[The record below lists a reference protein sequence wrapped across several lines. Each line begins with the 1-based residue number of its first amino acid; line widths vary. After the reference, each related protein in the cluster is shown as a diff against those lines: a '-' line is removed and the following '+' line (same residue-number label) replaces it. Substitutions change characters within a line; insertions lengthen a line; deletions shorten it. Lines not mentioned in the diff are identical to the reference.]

1 MVWMTTLSTDAT
13 YAGGLLPGLVLLALG
28 IGNAFVP
35 LTLTATTNLG
45 ADDQGVASGLFN
57 TAQQIGGALGL
68 AILSTVATRTT
79 ETSFA
84 TGSSRP
90 DALVDG
96 FTAAFAV
103 GAGML
108 IAGAL
113 VAMVLLRRADVA
125 RVSADAVPVPA

>member
-1 MVWMTTLSTDAT
+1 MVWMTTLTSESS

-28 IGNAFVP
+28 IGHAFVP

-45 ADDQGVASGLFN
+45 AEDQGVASGLFN
-57 TAQQIGGALGL
+57 TAQQVGGALGL
-68 AILSTVATRTT
+68 AILSTVATRAT
-79 ETSFA
+79 ETSFG

-90 DALVDG
+90 DALVEG
-96 FTAAFAV
+96 FTSAFAV

-113 VAMVLLRRADVA
+113 VTMALLRRADVA
-125 RVSADAVPVPA
+125 KVSTEAVPVPA